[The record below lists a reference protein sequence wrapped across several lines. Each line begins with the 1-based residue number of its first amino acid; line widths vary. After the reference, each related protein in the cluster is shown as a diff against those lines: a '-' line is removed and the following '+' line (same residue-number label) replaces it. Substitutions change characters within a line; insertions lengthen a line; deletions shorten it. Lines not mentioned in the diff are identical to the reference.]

1 MRAVRHVPSTL
12 TRIAG
17 LLLIALAGATAIV
30 FGLDGV
36 GAPHPARARCEVP
49 ARQPAAGRRSPRA
62 SSAKPSIVA
71 TGKVSAARSD
81 VACASPPTTGGPST
95 KAE

>member
-1 MRAVRHVPSTL
+1 MGAIRHVPSTL

-17 LLLIALAGATAIV
+17 LLLVTLAGAGAIM
-30 FGLDGV
+30 FGLNGV
-36 GAPHPARARCEVP
+36 GAPHPAHARCDAA
-49 ARQPAAGRRSPRA
+49 ARQPVPGRRIPRA